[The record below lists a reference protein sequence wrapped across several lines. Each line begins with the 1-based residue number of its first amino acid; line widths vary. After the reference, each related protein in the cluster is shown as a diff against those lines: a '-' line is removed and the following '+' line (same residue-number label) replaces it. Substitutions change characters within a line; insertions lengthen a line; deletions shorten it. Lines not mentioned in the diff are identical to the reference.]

1 MAVTI
6 DRCTGADIE
15 DVVRFLDEH
24 WARGHA
30 LVASRPLL
38 DWQHRNADGGY
49 SFVVA
54 RSDGDVAGIL
64 GYIPTRR
71 FDPALANANVVWLTT
86 WKVRHDATVAGL
98 GLALLQHLAAME
110 PHIAIGAIGLNP
122 ATRPIYEAL
131 GYRLGELQHYVFPN
145 VTLRRFELAS
155 LTLRPAPPGDDPAT
169 PLTAMALSRQDEFE
183 RLADAGFPA
192 PTGVV
197 PRKTARYFHA
207 RYVCHPLY
215 SYRVLALTDREA
227 VVGLLAAR
235 TTGHA
240 GRRALRIVDFLGPPD
255 LIGRLGRVLQS
266 LVQEQDAEYADVYNV
281 GIGTAAFERAGFR
294 RVDPDGG
301 DVVPNHF
308 EPFERRNVRLWFSI
322 KGAGDPMLFKGDADQ
337 DRPSALPN
345 VSQ

>member
-6 DRCTGADIE
+6 DRCADADIE

-30 LVASRPLL
+30 LVTSRPLL
-38 DWQHRNADGGY
+38 NWQHRNADGGY
-49 SFVVA
+49 SFLVA

-71 FDPALANANVVWLTT
+71 FDPALANDNVVWLTT
-86 WKVRHDATVAGL
+86 WKVRDDAAVAGL

-131 GYRLGELQHYVFPN
+131 GYRLGELQHFVLPN

-155 LTLRPAPPGDDPAT
+155 LTQTPAPLGDDQTT

-183 RLADAGFPA
+183 RLADTGWPA

-197 PRKTARYFHA
+197 PRKTPRYFHA

-215 SYRVLALTDREA
+215 SYRVLALSDRET

-235 TTGHA
+235 TAEHA
-240 GRRALRIVDFLGPPD
+240 GRRALRIVDFLGSPD
-255 LIGRLGRVLQS
+255 LVGRLGRVLQS
-266 LVQEQDAEYADVYNV
+266 LIQEQDAEYADMYNA

-294 RVDPDGG
+294 RVNPDGG
-301 DVVPNHF
+301 DVVPDHF

-322 KGAGDPMLFKGDADQ
+322 KGVREAVLFKGDADQ
-337 DRPSALPN
+337 DRPSAVPN
-345 VSQ
+345 VSR